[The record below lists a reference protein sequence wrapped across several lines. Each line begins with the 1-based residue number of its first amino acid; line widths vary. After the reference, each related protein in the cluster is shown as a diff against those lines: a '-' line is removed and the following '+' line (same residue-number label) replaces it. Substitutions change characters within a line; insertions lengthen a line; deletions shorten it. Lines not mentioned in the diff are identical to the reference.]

1 MASTGRRS
9 FLCVERLLGALLL
22 LVVWDAAPR
31 PANARDGS
39 VQVDAEIVF
48 AVDIS
53 YSMDTTEQKLQR
65 AGYIGALRSPQ
76 FLAALAAGP
85 SGRIAVKYVQWAS
98 YSDQDTLLDWTVV
111 DGPTAAAQVADRLSE
126 APYRRAQR
134 TSISG
139 AIDAAAGMFAGN
151 GFSSARQVIDVSG
164 DGPNNNGRPVTEA
177 RDAAVAAGITVNGLP
192 LVGIRAWYG
201 PADIKDLDI
210 YYEDC
215 VIGGADSFMVAIH
228 DVKDF
233 VDATR
238 SKLIREIAAAPTSL
252 PIVKAAARQP
262 RISCMIGEAMWNRR
276 WGN

>member
-1 MASTGRRS
+1 MVSTVRRS
-9 FLCVERLLGALLL
+9 FQGVGGLLFFLAFY
-22 LVVWDAAPR
+22 AAPTK
-31 PANARDGS
+31 PADARDGS

-53 YSMDTTEQKLQR
+53 YSMDITEQKLQR
-65 AGYIGALRSPQ
+65 AGYVEALRSAQ

-111 DGPTAAAQVADRLSE
+111 DGPNAAAQVADRLSE

-151 GFSSARQVIDVSG
+151 GFSSTRQVIDVSG
-164 DGPNNNGRPVTEA
+164 DGPNNNGHPVTEA
-177 RDAAVAAGITVNGLP
+177 RDTAIAAGITINGLP
-192 LVGIRAWYG
+192 LVGIRPWYG
-201 PADIKDLDI
+201 PADIKDLDV

-215 VIGGADSFMVAIH
+215 VIGGPDSFMVVVH

-252 PIVKAAARQP
+252 PVVKAAARQP

>member
-1 MASTGRRS
+1 MASSGRRS
-9 FLCVERLLGALLL
+9 FSGVEGLCAASLLFTVCSAPIMP
-22 LVVWDAAPR
+22 AA
-31 PANARDGS
+31 ARDGP

-65 AGYIGALRSPQ
+65 AGYIQALRSPQ

-85 SGRIAVKYVQWAS
+85 SGRIAIKYVQWAS
-98 YSDQDTLLDWTVV
+98 YADQDTVLDWTLV
-111 DGPTAAAQVADRLSE
+111 DGPNAAGQVADRLME

-139 AIDAAAGMFAGN
+139 AIDAAAGMFASN
-151 GFSSARQVIDVSG
+151 GFSSSRQVIDVSG

-177 RDAAVAAGITVNGLP
+177 RDAAIAAGITINGLP
-192 LVGIRAWYG
+192 LVGIRPWYG
-201 PADIKDLDI
+201 PADIKDLDV

-215 VIGGADSFMVAIH
+215 VIGGADAFMVVIH

-238 SKLIREIAAAPTSL
+238 SKLIREIAAAPTS
-252 PIVKAAARQP
+252 PPFVNVAAKQP